1 MLAIANSEEC
11 CLKFQNQSC
20 DVKVKGGKSEDSL
33 SLSDPM
39 GPPNYV
45 HC

>member
-20 DVKVKGGKSEDSL
+20 DVKVRGKSEDSL